1 MLQIQKDEKEYVLLI
16 EHYKKSKTRLMR
28 ERVHCILLSMQG
40 NSPPKIAEILF
51 RDEDTIRGWI
61 KSYDTH
67 HLTSIFPKYSGN
79 TNASKLTADQLAE
92 IQQTISS
99 SPDSASGL
107 PGAFWS
113 LKKLK
118 GYISAMYGVV
128 YESDRSYHHI
138 FTLSNFSFK
147 LPEGFDK
154 RRDDTLVAQRM
165 QEISKAVQQKQR
177 EGYEIFYADECSL
190 SWETEYRRV
199 WLPKGKKTI
208 LRVNRE
214 KSRVHYFGALNA
226 ASKKEEL
233 IKLDWQNTDNII
245 EALRELRERYKEKKL
260 CIVWDNA
267 RWHRSRQLKELLGK
281 DKEFEHLHFIW
292 LPPYAPD
299 HNPQERVWR
308 IAKDTTANTV
318 TQTFH
323 ELQDIFEQA
332 IAGKRFDYKM
342 SGI

>member
-1 MLQIQKDEKEYVLLI
+1 MLQIQKDKKEYDILI
-16 EHYKKSKTRLMR
+16 EHYKKSQTRLIR
-28 ERVHCILLSMQG
+28 ERVHCILLSMQD

-51 RDEDTIRGWI
+51 RDEDTVRDWI
-61 KSYDTH
+61 KSYDAH

-99 SPDSASGL
+99 FPDSASGL

-154 RRDDTLVAQRM
+154 RRDDSLVAQRM

-177 EGYEIFYADECSL
+177 EGYEVFFADECSL
-190 SWETEYRRV
+190 SWETEYRRA

-208 LRVNRE
+208 LRMNRE
-214 KSRVHYFGALNA
+214 KSRAHYFGALNV

-245 EALRELRERYKEKKL
+245 EALRELGKRYKEKKL

-267 RWHRSRQLKELLGK
+267 R
-281 DKEFEHLHFIW
+281 
-292 LPPYAPD
+292 
-299 HNPQERVWR
+299 
-308 IAKDTTANTV
+308 
-318 TQTFH
+318 
-323 ELQDIFEQA
+323 
-332 IAGKRFDYKM
+332 
-342 SGI
+342 

>member
-1 MLQIQKDEKEYVLLI
+1 
-16 EHYKKSKTRLMR
+16 
-28 ERVHCILLSMQG
+28 MQG

-51 RDEDTIRGWI
+51 RDEDTIRDWI
-61 KSYDTH
+61 KSYDTY

-79 TNASKLTADQLAE
+79 TNASKLTTDQLVE

-107 PGAFWS
+107 PGTFWS

-154 RRDDTLVAQRM
+154 RRDDTLVEQRM
-165 QEISKAVQQKQR
+165 QEINKTVQQKQH
-177 EGYEIFYADECSL
+177 EGYEVFFADECSL
-190 SWETEYRRV
+190 SWETEYRRA

-208 LRVNRE
+208 LKVNRD
-214 KSRVHYFGALNA
+214 KSRVHYFGALNVNR
-226 ASKKEEL
+226 KKEEL

-245 EALRELRERYKEKKL
+245 EALRELGKRYTDKKL

-267 RWHRSRQLKELLGK
+267 RWHRSKQLKELLGK
-281 DKEFEHLHFIW
+281 GKEFEHLHFIW

-308 IAKDTTANTV
+308 IAKDVTANTV

-323 ELQDIFEQA
+323 ELQDIFEQS